1 MTNLELVSLKEDGN
15 SSEGYKETLAG
26 GEIVSQS
33 SPNRTQTITRKDTTD
48 QRYRNFER
56 NSLGSDT
63 TAPMMNPQAFI
74 GVSAEI
80 IRNNG
85 AIETLRMSNMQ
96 DSPTLKE

>member
-1 MTNLELVSLKEDGN
+1 MKNKKNLTNLEFESLKEDGN

-26 GEIVSQS
+26 GEIISQS
-33 SPNRTQTITRKDTTD
+33 SPNRTHTMTRKHTISDT
-48 QRYRNFER
+48 RHRHFER

-63 TAPMMNPQAFI
+63 TSPMLNPQTFI

-85 AIETLRMSNMQ
+85 AIETLRMSNM
-96 DSPTLKE
+96 